1 MNIISLETMAWWMIE
16 RQINEQKYQ
25 WLSQNITSIF
35 IDSSKISTLEYY
47 KALFKNIFK
56 NKMKVNIY
64 E

>member
-1 MNIISLETMAWWMIE
+1 MIE

-35 IDSSKISTLEYY
+35 IDSSKISTLENY
-47 KALFKNIFK
+47 KALFKNSFK
-56 NKMKVNIY
+56 NKIKVNIY